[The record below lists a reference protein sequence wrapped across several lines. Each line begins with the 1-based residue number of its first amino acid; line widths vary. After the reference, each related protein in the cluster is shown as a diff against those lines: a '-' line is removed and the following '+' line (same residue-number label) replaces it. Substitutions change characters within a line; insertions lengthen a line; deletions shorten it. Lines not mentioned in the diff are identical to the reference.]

1 MSASYAG
8 ATEVRTDHAPPTIH
22 LRPHGSSIDAID
34 LTTNG
39 TPSASFT
46 RTIPIAAAVGEGS
59 TALAAF
65 DHALRL
71 TGIANY
77 NLVRLSSVIPPA
89 SRIAPTDQPV
99 QPGGTWGD
107 RLYVVYASQ
116 PAVEPGDEAWAGVAW
131 VQDPSDHRGLFVEHE
146 GVTEQDVRRDLVN
159 TLSDMTD
166 GRPGNW
172 TEPELVVT
180 GGTVVDRPI
189 CAFVVAAY
197 EHAPWNADLQV
208 TYAL

>member
-1 MSASYAG
+1 
-8 ATEVRTDHAPPTIH
+8 
-22 LRPHGSSIDAID
+22 
-34 LTTNG
+34 LT
-39 TPSASFT
+39 P
-46 RTIPIAAAVGEGS
+46 RTIPIAAAVGRGS

-89 SRIAPTDQPV
+89 TRIATTRHPIRPR
-99 QPGGTWGD
+99 GTWGD

-116 PAVEPGDEAWAGVAW
+116 PAVAPGEEAWAGVAW
-131 VQDPSDHRGLFVEHE
+131 VQDPEDDRGLFVEHE
-146 GVTEQDVRRDLVN
+146 GTSEAGVRRDLVN

-166 GRPGNW
+166 GRPGHW
-172 TEPELVVT
+172 TEPQLVVT
-180 GGTVVDRPI
+180 GAAVTDIPI

-197 EHAPWNADLQV
+197 ETAPWSPDLQV
-208 TYAL
+208 SPPRSIEEPPCPS

>member
-1 MSASYAG
+1 VA
-8 ATEVRTDHAPPTIH
+8 D
-22 LRPHGSSIDAID
+22 LHGGRAVEPVID
-34 LTTNG
+34 LTA
-39 TPSASFT
+39 PSVTIDLRDGVAAPAATTSRAPAIV
-46 RTIPIAAAVGEGS
+46 RTIPIGAAVGHGS

-77 NLVRLSSVIPPA
+77 NLIRLSSVIPPA
-89 SRIAPTDQPV
+89 TRIAPTSAPIA
-99 QPGGTWGD
+99 PGGTWGD

-116 PAVEPGDEAWAGVAW
+116 PATELGEEAWAGVAW
-131 VQDPSDHRGLFVEHE
+131 VQDPEDHRGLFVEHE
-146 GVTEQDVRRDLVN
+146 GTSEAGVRADLVN

-180 GGTVVDRPI
+180 GGTVVDTPI

-197 EHAPWNADLQV
+197 ESAPWNPDLQV
-208 TYAL
+208 ALRP

>member
-1 MSASYAG
+1 MTSARFISAADLPVG
-8 ATEVRTDHAPPTIH
+8 ATSGPV
-22 LRPHGSSIDAID
+22 ID
-34 LTTNG
+34 LTQDEVVIDLRDSA
-39 TPSASFT
+39 TPCPQPPDL
-46 RTIPIAAAVGEGS
+46 RTIPIAAAVGRGS

-77 NLVRLSSVIPPA
+77 NLIRLSSVIPPA
-89 SRIAPTDQPV
+89 TQIAPTARPIR
-99 QPGGTWGD
+99 PGGTWGD

-146 GVTEQDVRRDLVN
+146 GPTEADVRRDLVN

-166 GRPGNW
+166 GRPGDW
-172 TEPELVVT
+172 SEPELVVT
-180 GGTVVDRPI
+180 GGTVTDTPI
-189 CAFVVAAY
+189 CAFVVAVY
-197 EHAPWNADLQV
+197 ETAPWNPRHQV
-208 TYAL
+208 SC

>member
-1 MSASYAG
+1 MTSASYVSAADLQSG
-8 ATEVRTDHAPPTIH
+8 TAA
-22 LRPHGSSIDAID
+22 RPVID
-34 LTTNG
+34 LTSGLTLDLRG
-39 TPSASFT
+39 APAPSAT
-46 RTIPIAAAVGEGS
+46 RLRTIPIAAAVGSGS

-89 SRIAPTDQPV
+89 TQIRPTATPIA
-99 QPGGTWGD
+99 PGGTWGD

-116 PAVEPGDEAWAGVAW
+116 PAVQPGEEAWAGVAW

-146 GVTEQDVRRDLVN
+146 GVSEDGVRSDLVN

-172 TEPELVVT
+172 SEPELVVT
-180 GGTVVDRPI
+180 GGTCVDTPI

-197 EHAPWNADLQV
+197 ESAPWSPERQV
-208 TYAL
+208 TVVP